1 MALRLNSISVTV
13 GVLAG
18 VAPRRLA
25 DVARYVLALA
35 VAGSLLGGC
44 SIKRAAVNVV
54 GDAITGGGGVFNS
67 DEDPDLVR
75 EAIPFGLKT
84 YESLLAVSPEHEGLL
99 FASAQGF
106 TAYAFMLQREADEA
120 DAGDLPAAKKLRA
133 RAHRLYLRGR
143 DYGLRGLEAAHPGFT
158 AKLRRDRAAALA
170 ETTKDD
176 VRFLYWSG
184 AAWAGALSAA
194 KDDLELIA
202 ELPIAGALVGRV
214 LALDEAYERGTA
226 HEFFISFEGSR
237 PGGSAGKARKHY
249 RRALELSDG
258 ARASVHVALAE
269 AVVVREQG
277 LAEFRSL
284 IAKALDVDPDRA
296 PNQRVVNILAQRRA
310 RWLESRIPDLF
321 LDADIA
327 RK

>member
-1 MALRLNSISVTV
+1 MATRSNPVAVMVGAPGESGGTPAGAGRGRLT
-13 GVLAG
+13 VLAHG
-18 VAPRRLA
+18 
-25 DVARYVLALA
+25 VLALA

-44 SIKRAAVNVV
+44 SIKRTAVNLV

-106 TAYAFMLQREADEA
+106 TAYAFMLQREADET
-120 DAGDLPAAKKLRA
+120 DAKDLSAAKKLRA

-170 ETTKDD
+170 ETTRDD
-176 VRFLYWSG
+176 VRFLYWGG

-194 KDDLELIA
+194 KDDLELMA
-202 ELPIAGALVGRV
+202 ELPVAGAMVGRV
-214 LALDEAYERGTA
+214 LALDETYERGSA
-226 HEFFISFEGSR
+226 HEFFISFEGGR
-237 PGGSAGKARKHY
+237 PGGSAGEARKHY
-249 RRALELSDG
+249 RRALELSEG

-269 AVVVREQG
+269 AVVVR
-277 LAEFRSL
+277 A
-284 IAKALDVDPDRA
+284 
-296 PNQRVVNILAQRRA
+296 
-310 RWLESRIPDLF
+310 
-321 LDADIA
+321 
-327 RK
+327 